1 MNILIV
7 LIPVSVFLGALGL
20 CACIWTLR
28 HSQYED
34 LEGDAARI
42 LLDDD
47 DAPRTRQQQKSADK
61 DASQTKETGLNGP

>member
-1 MNILIV
+1 MNILVV
-7 LIPVSVFLGALGL
+7 LIPVSVFLGSLGL
-20 CACIWTLR
+20 VACIWTLR

-47 DAPRTRQQQKSADK
+47 DAPRGRAPRNDADAAAGA
-61 DASQTKETGLNGP
+61 DASQTKET